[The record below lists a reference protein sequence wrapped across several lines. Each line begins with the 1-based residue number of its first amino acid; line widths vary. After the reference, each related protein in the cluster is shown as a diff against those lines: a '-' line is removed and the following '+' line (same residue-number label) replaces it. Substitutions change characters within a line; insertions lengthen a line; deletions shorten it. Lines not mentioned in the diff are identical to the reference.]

1 MNFIM
6 RRKCRNLRFTRKFS
20 SGSRVGA
27 FGIHQTFIQKSS
39 KNVQKTRSDFAL
51 IFYWFFIKKTSQ
63 NHQKS
68 PPKNHP
74 KIHRKINTCFDPFFI
89 DFEIQNGSKI
99 APKTLPKTSTKKIQK
114 NNQKNKARG
123 VWDPGPADA
132 PPLVT
137 PLLTLRVALANF
149 TSA

>member
-6 RRKCRNLRFTRKFS
+6 RRKCRNPRFTRKFS

-51 IFYWFFIKKTSQ
+51 FFYWFFIQKTSQ
-63 NHQKS
+63 NHPKN

-74 KIHRKINTCFDPFFI
+74 KIHRKIYTCFDPFFI

-99 APKTLPKTSTKKIQK
+99 APKTLPKTSSKKTTKKQPK
-114 NNQKNKARG
+114 NDARG
-123 VWDPGPADA
+123 VWDLGRADA

-137 PLLTLRVALANF
+137 PLLIASRRPCKLH
-149 TSA
+149 